1 MKNFVNLMLGD
12 DLTTAD
18 IIPAMILIGRILLAI
33 TIISF
38 IESL

>member
-1 MKNFVNLMLGD
+1 MKNFVTLMLGE

-18 IIPAMILIGRILLAI
+18 IIPAIKLIARILLAI